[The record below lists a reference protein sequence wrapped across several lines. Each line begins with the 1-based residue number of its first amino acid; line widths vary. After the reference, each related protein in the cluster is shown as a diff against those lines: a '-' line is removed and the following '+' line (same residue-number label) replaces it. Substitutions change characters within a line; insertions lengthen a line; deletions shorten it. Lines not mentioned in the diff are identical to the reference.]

1 MPQAS
6 YTSSF
11 SSVVLHIPGF
21 IGQSIY
27 HSGMMFTPDGPH
39 LRAHLWS
46 VEDIFDF
53 HQIQA
58 KWEEKWT
65 RDKLMRLEMTKLE
78 GETTDQFQRHQRL
91 LLDLFLKNNVLVP
104 QRNFQV
110 GSGER
115 TPYLGPHYN
124 SDFNF
129 EVNEDDML
137 RSYYQATQR
146 LATEIIFAILRYLY
160 LKADSEPLALGL
172 ANSI

>member
-1 MPQAS
+1 MRSIAQNINKKLPG
-6 YTSSF
+6 TRSSMGWLWPF
-11 SSVVLHIPGF
+11 SRTPHLLDHCKLHIPGF

-27 HSGMMFTPDGPH
+27 HSGKMFTPDGPR

-46 VEDIFDF
+46 VENIFDF

-58 KWEEKWT
+58 EWEEKWT

-110 GSGER
+110 GSGNVLLTQVPITIAILISRLMR
-115 TPYLGPHYN
+115 TICY
-124 SDFNF
+124 D
-129 EVNEDDML
+129 
-137 RSYYQATQR
+137 
-146 LATEIIFAILRYLY
+146 LATRQRSVSPLR
-160 LKADSEPLALGL
+160 
-172 ANSI
+172 